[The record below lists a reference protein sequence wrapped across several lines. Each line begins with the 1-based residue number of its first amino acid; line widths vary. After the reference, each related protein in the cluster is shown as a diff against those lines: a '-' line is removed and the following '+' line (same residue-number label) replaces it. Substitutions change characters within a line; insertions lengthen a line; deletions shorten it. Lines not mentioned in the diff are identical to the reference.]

1 MNGGLAQRAAPDVAY
16 VVGDARAHPPPRLSR
31 RVTDRA
37 ETFDVVVVGQGVIG
51 LATTLALAR
60 RGVRVA
66 AIDAFGAGHP
76 LTSSTGVSR
85 SIRVAYAAPEYV
97 RLALAAIEGWTR
109 LETDEGQTILHLTG
123 HIDLGPGATLA
134 GLARTL
140 AAEGIETR
148 PADATQMQRLV
159 PELRLGPGEV
169 ALCHREGGTVLAEAG
184 MAAMAAAA
192 TRLGAQLASPERA
205 VSVEREGEG
214 VRVMTT
220 HRRLDADAVVIA
232 TGPWANELLAP
243 LDLELPLAPAVAQ
256 VTYFDAPELLDRPG
270 IADWSVD
277 PDGRGVYGHPVPGV
291 GYKFA
296 FDAAGREPWDAAAS
310 GWEPDP
316 AEQAALEDWVRRRFP
331 EVPAPVLRS
340 ERHPWTM
347 TPDSD
352 FVIDRDGAVVH
363 GVRLFRARV
372 QVRSRPRRTRR
383 RCRAGRAARGAGV
396 VLIETP
402 GPRSP
407 ARRRLGAD
415 HALGRRPFTRP
426 PACSARG
433 CGVASASSN
442 AAAADSN
449 DRARVHR
456 RLGRRRTV
464 SPSRVSTSPG

>member
-1 MNGGLAQRAAPDVAY
+1 MRA
-16 VVGDARAHPPPRLSR
+16 RLSFTSPGTSTSAPAPPSPAWRAPWPPKESR
-31 RVTDRA
+31 R
-37 ETFDVVVVGQGVIG
+37 
-51 LATTLALAR
+51 AR
-60 RGVRVA
+60 
-66 AIDAFGAGHP
+66 P
-76 LTSSTGVSR
+76 T
-85 SIRVAYAAPEYV
+85 P
-97 RLALAAIEGWTR
+97 
-109 LETDEGQTILHLTG
+109 
-123 HIDLGPGATLA
+123 P
-134 GLARTL
+134 
-140 AAEGIETR
+140 
-148 PADATQMQRLV
+148 QMQRLV

-169 ALCHREGGTVLAEAG
+169 ALCHREGGTVLAKAG

-214 VRVMTT
+214 VRVITT
-220 HRRLDADAVVIA
+220 RRRLDADAVVVA

-256 VTYFDAPELLDRPG
+256 VTYFDAPDLTRPARNRG
-270 IADWSVD
+270 LV
-277 PDGRGVYGHPVPGV
+277 GRSGRPWCVRAPVPGV

-296 FDAAGREPWDAAAS
+296 FDAAGREPWDAGGLRLGARCRRAS
-310 GWEPDP
+310 GP
-316 AEQAALEDWVRRRFP
+316 AHWVRGRFP

-352 FVIDRDGAVVH
+352 FVIDRDGAVVLACGCSGH
-363 GVRLFRARV
+363 AFKFGPALGEA
-372 QVRSRPRRTRR
+372 RR
-383 RCRAGRAARGAGV
+383 RCRAGRAARGA
-396 VLIETP
+396 
-402 GPRSP
+402 RRCSHRN
-407 ARRRLGAD
+407 ARRSQPRPPRVGAD
-415 HALGRRPFTRP
+415 HALARRPFTRP

-456 RLGRRRTV
+456 RPGRRRTV